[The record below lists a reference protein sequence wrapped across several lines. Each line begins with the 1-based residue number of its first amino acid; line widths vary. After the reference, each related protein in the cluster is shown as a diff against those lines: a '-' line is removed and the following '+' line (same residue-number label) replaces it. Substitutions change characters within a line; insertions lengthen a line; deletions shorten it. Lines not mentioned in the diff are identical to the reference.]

1 MRSIRNIKN
10 CSHNIWNMSKEVKYN
25 NKRRNFSNNGMNSWN
40 VLINSNSYFNSKTG
54 EQGGYNE
61 LKNSKH

>member
-25 NKRRNFSNNGMNSWN
+25 NKRSNSSNNGMNSWN

-54 EQGGYNE
+54 EQGIMN
-61 LKNSKH
+61 